1 MRISLLLK
9 RVLAVVA
16 VLCVAIGGGVA
27 QAGETQEIRARATGQ
42 IIYSAPCGGLD
53 CQGAVVS
60 GQATHIGRITGI
72 LSEQINS
79 GTGGYTGTAVFTT
92 PSGDTIQ
99 TNYIGQILIPDGSGL
114 VRFVEHHTLSSG
126 TGKFEDASGDLFV
139 TGSADPATLAI
150 NIDGVGNLT
159 R

>member
-1 MRISLLLK
+1 MRISLIQK
-9 RVLAVVA
+9 RVMAVVT

-42 IIYSAPCGGLD
+42 IISSGQCGGFD
-53 CQGAVVS
+53 CQGAVIS
-60 GQATHIGRITGI
+60 GQATHIGRITGM
-72 LSEQINS
+72 LSEQIDS
-79 GTGGYTGTAVFTT
+79 GTGRYTGAAVFTT

-99 TNYIGQILIPDGSGL
+99 TNYTGQILPPDGSGL
-114 VRFVEHHTLSSG
+114 VRFVEHHTLASG
-126 TGKFEDASGDLFV
+126 TGKFEDASGDLYV

-150 NIDGVGNLT
+150 NIDGVGNLK